1 MKALEFEFITE
12 LTNRPK
18 MTMKNQGIHISVF
31 YCSNS
36 LKQDALDHLS
46 TNLEGIIIKNV
57 SLPCSGKLNLLY
69 ILKSIEMGSE
79 GVILVTCKSGEC
91 KYLQGNF
98 RAQKRIGY
106 VNSLLSEIGF
116 EQRRVL
122 VVSLEEAN
130 NKQTLLS
137 AINELAKNL
146 RLELQDSQK

>member
-1 MKALEFEFITE
+1 
-12 LTNRPK
+12 
-18 MTMKNQGIHISVF
+18 MTMKNRGLHISVF

-36 LKQDALDHLS
+36 LAQDALDFLS
-46 TNLEGIIIKNV
+46 SNMEGIIINNV

-69 ILKSIEMGSE
+69 ILKSIEMGSD
-79 GVILVTCKSGEC
+79 GVMLVTCKSGEC

-146 RLELQDSQK
+146 RLELHESQK